1 MKAHIT
7 EPAGYDSDIKVVDID
22 IASESEAQLSSPG
35 LSKVCRKSLV
45 SKGPYRGFFVVAV
58 MTFSGPDLP
67 AGTMI
72 SLTENRQ
79 QWLVI
84 EKNKA
89 ARHVRFDPEEYEEDE
104 AIIKAKLREW
114 AEKNGV
120 EFECPKN

>member
-7 EPAGYDSDIKVVDID
+7 EPTRYESDIKVVDID
-22 IASESEAQLSSPG
+22 VASEEEAQLSCPG

-67 AGTMI
+67 VGTDI
-72 SLTENRQ
+72 SFADTKQR
-79 QWLVI
+79 WTVI
-84 EKNKA
+84 AKNKA

-104 AIIKAKLREW
+104 AKIKDMLLEW
-114 AEKNGV
+114 AEERGIKFG
-120 EFECPKN
+120 

>member
-1 MKAHIT
+1 MNAHVI
-7 EPAGYDSDIKVVDID
+7 EPAGYDSDIKIVDID
-22 IASESEAQLSSPG
+22 IASEEEAQLSCPG

-45 SKGPYRGFFVVAV
+45 SKGPYRGFFVIAV

-67 AGTMI
+67 VGTMI

-89 ARHVRFDPEEYEEDE
+89 ARHMRFDPEEYEEDE
-104 AIIKAKLREW
+104 VKLKSMLQKW
-114 AEKNGV
+114 AEKNGIK
-120 EFECPKN
+120 FER

>member
-22 IASESEAQLSSPG
+22 VASEEEAQLSSPG

-67 AGTMI
+67 VGTDI
-72 SLTENRQ
+72 SFADTKQR
-79 QWLVI
+79 WTVI
-84 EKNKA
+84 AKNKA
-89 ARHVRFDPEEYEEDE
+89 VRHVRFDPEEYEEDE
-104 AIIKAKLREW
+104 AKIKVKLREW
-114 AEKNGV
+114 AEKSGV
-120 EFECPKN
+120 VFG

>member
-22 IASESEAQLSSPG
+22 VASEEEAQLSSPG

-67 AGTMI
+67 VGTMI

-84 EKNKA
+84 DKNKA
-89 ARHVRFDPEEYEEDE
+89 TRHIRFSPDEYEEDE
-104 AIIKAKLREW
+104 AKFKVMLRDW
-114 AEKNGV
+114 AEKKRIVFGV
-120 EFECPKN
+120 

>member
-22 IASESEAQLSSPG
+22 IASEEEAQLSSPG

-67 AGTMI
+67 VGTDI
-72 SLTENRQ
+72 SFADTKQR
-79 QWLVI
+79 WTVI
-84 EKNKA
+84 AKNKA
-89 ARHVRFDPEEYEEDE
+89 IRHVRFDPEEYEEDE
-104 AIIKAKLREW
+104 AKIKAKLREW
-114 AEKNGV
+114 AEKSGV
-120 EFECPKN
+120 MFG